1 MTDREPR
8 FDPRRDS
15 SNSWSTG
22 PVTVEYDRGGVTLV
36 GDYVPARGD
45 TESRGSA
52 VLLHGV
58 GQTRK
63 SWQHTAERL
72 AQHGWSVLSL
82 DARGHGDSDWA
93 ATDGYTLD
101 HLVDDLAHAVCQ
113 LHDRPV
119 LIGASMG
126 GLTALVAQAE
136 HRIGRALVLVDIAPH
151 MNTNGAERIVDFMGQ
166 HRDGFATLDEAAAA
180 LTAYNP
186 HRQRARIE
194 GLSKNLRRHRDGR
207 LYWHWDPQLLHLMT
221 DPAALTDTMD
231 RISDSA
237 QHVTVPT
244 LLIRGE
250 LSDVIDD
257 HSVAHLLERI
267 PTATSTTVANSGHM
281 VVGDDNDVFTERLV
295 DFLHQLPTQV
305 HPENPSA

>member
-1 MTDREPR
+1 MA
-8 FDPRRDS
+8 
-15 SNSWSTG
+15 
-22 PVTVEYDRGGVTLV
+22 TVDYNRGGVTLV
-36 GDYVPARGD
+36 GDHWPARGD
-45 TESRGSA
+45 AEPQGGA

-72 AQHGWSVLSL
+72 AHHGWSALSL
-82 DARGHGDSDWA
+82 DARGHGDSGWA

-101 HLVDDLAHAVCQ
+101 HLVDDLTHAARQ

-151 MNTNGAERIVDFMGQ
+151 MNTNGAERIVEFMGQ
-166 HRDGFATLDEAAAA
+166 HRDGFATLDDAAAA

-194 GLSKNLRRHRDGR
+194 GLRKNLRRHRDGR
-207 LYWHWDPQLLHLMT
+207 WYWHWDPQLLHLMADST
-221 DPAALTDTMD
+221 ALTDIMN
-231 RISDSA
+231 RISDA
-237 QHVTVPT
+237 TQHVAVPT

-257 HSVAHLLERI
+257 HSVEHLLEHI
-267 PTATSTTVANSGHM
+267 PTATSTTVANTGHM
-281 VVGDDNDVFTERLV
+281 VVGDDNDVFTERLL
-295 DFLHQLPTQV
+295 DFLHHLPAQT
-305 HPENPSA
+305 HPEDPSA